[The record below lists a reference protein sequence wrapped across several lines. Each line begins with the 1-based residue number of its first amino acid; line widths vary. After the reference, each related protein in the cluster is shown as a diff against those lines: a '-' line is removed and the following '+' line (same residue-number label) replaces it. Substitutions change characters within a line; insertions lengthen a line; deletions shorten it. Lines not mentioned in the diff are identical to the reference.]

1 MARGTKERYRQ
12 ENIDF
17 LAEVAQREGVSELR
31 KGILYEVLQTGTGR
45 RATVRSVVSVFYKGS
60 LITGKVFDD
69 NTRQG
74 YPDAFRLAGLIEGW
88 QIAIP
93 YMSEGDKWRIYL
105 PSELGYGSRGT
116 HGIPGDSALIF
127 EIELVRIS

>member
-1 MARGTKERYRQ
+1 MAKNTKEKYKQ
-12 ENIDF
+12 ENEEF
-17 LAEVAQREGVSELR
+17 LLDVAEREGVQELR

-45 RATVRSVVSVFYKGS
+45 RATVRNVVSVYYKGS
-60 LITGKVFDD
+60 LINGRVFDD

-105 PSELGYGSRGT
+105 PSELGYGRRGT
-116 HGIPGDSALIF
+116 HGIPGDSTLIF
-127 EIELVRIS
+127 EIELVKVS